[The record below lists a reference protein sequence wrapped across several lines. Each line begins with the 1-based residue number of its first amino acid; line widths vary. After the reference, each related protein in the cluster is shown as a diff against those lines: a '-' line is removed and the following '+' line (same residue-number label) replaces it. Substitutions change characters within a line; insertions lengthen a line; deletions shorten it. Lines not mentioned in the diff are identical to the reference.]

1 MYYYTTYHGTYLLYY
16 AVLPSVPVHNLII
29 HVFKMQPVSE
39 VFTLHASGPL
49 CSTVTFSLN
58 TSLRLFTPPPLHHPM
73 SMSAEDAKK
82 AADDEKMRLLQK
94 IKDNSNGPEQAKR
107 AIVALDKMV
116 NGLKKRRRL
125 CGESIEEDTKRLFWL
140 QHEIDEV
147 EKQRKKLFDVLED
160 RRRRRDAAQKARDAI
175 KAQLLEM
182 SKFMDKTRSKVTHRT
197 SKTFSKSTTAELSAA
212 RGYNCLPGSTFYPGG
227 NKKKRST
234 LGKAGRASMSRR

>member
-1 MYYYTTYHGTYLLYY
+1 
-16 AVLPSVPVHNLII
+16 
-29 HVFKMQPVSE
+29 
-39 VFTLHASGPL
+39 
-49 CSTVTFSLN
+49 
-58 TSLRLFTPPPLHHPM
+58 M

>member
-1 MYYYTTYHGTYLLYY
+1 M
-16 AVLPSVPVHNLII
+16 S
-29 HVFKMQPVSE
+29 K
-39 VFTLHASGPL
+39 
-49 CSTVTFSLN
+49 
-58 TSLRLFTPPPLHHPM
+58 
-73 SMSAEDAKK
+73 SMSTEDAKK